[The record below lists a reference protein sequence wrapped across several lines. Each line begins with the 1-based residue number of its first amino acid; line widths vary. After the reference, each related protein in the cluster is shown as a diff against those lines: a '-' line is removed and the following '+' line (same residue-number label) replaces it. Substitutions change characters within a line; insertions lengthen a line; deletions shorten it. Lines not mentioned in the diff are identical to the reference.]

1 MDGQAAQQKL
11 QIVGQA
17 AQQKMQQSQAEG
29 ALKLQGMESEAGFSQ
44 RKAMMDIEKMV
55 LETRLK
61 IQAIEAELSAKADKN
76 EIDRDA
82 GLIALAK
89 SDI

>member
-17 AQQKMQQSQAEG
+17 AQAENAAIAGRG

-55 LETRLK
+55 METRLK